1 MHNLTFICLIY
12 SIEFFSFSVSTM
24 KVKTMSRP
32 FIFDELFFHFFVPKC
47 WTKHVPSC
55 GWKVWLYIHPFN
67 TQLSAPDYGSFL
79 SPWLFL
85 PSLNRSFRW
94 IISSRS
100 VIMRGTRYAVYKEQD
115 ALRSLPQSVLWFGQI
130 SFSFNKKIR
139 MNRLL
144 DLVWAISFCHKSE
157 KQELARSSHPPISSL
172 LAFLVQGRNW
182 WERAWMRFL

>member
-1 MHNLTFICLIY
+1 MHDLTFICLIY

-55 GWKVWLYIHPFN
+55 GWKVWLYIDPFN

-100 VIMRGTRYAVYKEQD
+100 VIMRGPDMQFIKSRTHWGPCLSLCSDSGRFHFHSIKKLEWIACWIWFEPSVSATRVRN
-115 ALRSLPQSVLWFGQI
+115 RSWRGAHI
-130 SFSFNKKIR
+130 
-139 MNRLL
+139 
-144 DLVWAISFCHKSE
+144 
-157 KQELARSSHPPISSL
+157 HPFP
-172 LAFLVQGRNW
+172 AY
-182 WERAWMRFL
+182 